1 MFRVTP
7 LGSSVFPVGVDTQ
20 IVDAADATLPAALR
34 VAVHY
39 VHTYGRSVV
48 LAIDHDGAPHLY
60 RHPKEATRHPNRAL
74 FRVFAS
80 RRTSLP
86 ALTRR
91 RVPLSP
97 LLGRE

>member
-7 LGSSVFPVGVDTQ
+7 LGSTVFPVGVDTQ
-20 IVDAADATLPAALR
+20 IVDVADAALPAALHA
-34 VAVHY
+34 AVHY

-48 LAIDHDGAPHLY
+48 LGIGEDGAPHLY
-60 RHPKEATRHPNRAL
+60 RHQKEAMRHQHRAL

-80 RRTSLP
+80 RRIARPVVL
-86 ALTRR
+86 RR